1 MSLSETDYTAVI
13 HFPIAPTVSG
23 SQGTSRETEHKES
36 SETEE
41 LLDEVAKLIIY
52 NDDHNTFDWVIRCLI
67 KYCGHEPIQAEQ
79 CAWIIHNTGKCQV
92 KSGDYDKLKPIKDA
106 LCEAGLSAVIE

>member
-1 MSLSETDYTAVI
+1 MRMSETDYTAVI
-13 HFPIAPTVSG
+13 HYPLSPIVFG
-23 SQGTSRETEHKES
+23 SKGISRETEQEES
-36 SETEE
+36 SKTEE

-67 KYCGHEPIQAEQ
+67 KYCDHEAIQAEQ

-92 KSGDYDKLKPIKDA
+92 KSGEYDKLKPIKDA